1 MFKKLMSLFNKI
13 QLYLNLLHKRLI
25 SKKKYYSFSGVD
37 VVIENI
43 FRNKK
48 KGFYIDV
55 GCQHPI
61 KNNNTYLLNK
71 KGWKGINIDLDKDN
85 IDLFNISRPYDENIN
100 IAISNKIGETD
111 LFFYHKKSPINTIN
125 KKISEYQN
133 AKVTQ
138 IKKIKTDTLNNIISA
153 SKYNNSK
160 FDLLSIDVEGHELQ
174 VLQGLD
180 FDRYSPNVIV
190 VEFLDLTISKLEI
203 KNQSVENLFKTDL
216 YKFLISKNYSFVN
229 FIYADLIFVKKEFK
243 D

>member
-1 MFKKLMSLFNKI
+1 MSLFNQI
-13 QLYLNLLHKRLI
+13 QLYLNLFHKRFI

-48 KGFYIDV
+48 KGLYIDV

-111 LFFYHKKSPINTIN
+111 LFFYHKKSPINTID

-153 SKYNNSK
+153 SKYNKSK

-180 FDRYSPNVIV
+180 FDHHSPDVIV

-203 KNQSVENLFKTDL
+203 KNQNIENLFKTDL
-216 YKFLISKNYSFVN
+216 YKFLISKNYTFVN
-229 FIYADLIFVKKEFK
+229 FIYADLIFVKKEFQ

>member
-1 MFKKLMSLFNKI
+1 MNLFNKI
-13 QLYLNLLHKRLI
+13 QLYLNLFHKKI
-25 SKKKYYSFSGVD
+25 FSKKKYYSFSGVD
-37 VVIENI
+37 VVLENI
-43 FRNKK
+43 FRDKK
-48 KGFYIDV
+48 NGFYIDV

-71 KGWKGINIDLDKDN
+71 KGWNGINIDLDKDN
-85 IDLFNISRPYDENIN
+85 IDLFNTSRPNDVNVN
-100 IAISNKIGETD
+100 VAISNKIDEVD

-125 KKISEYQN
+125 KQISDYQK

-174 VLQGLD
+174 VLQGLN
-180 FDRYSPNVIV
+180 FNIYSPDVIV

-203 KNQSVENLFKTDL
+203 KNQSIEHLFKTDL

-229 FIYADLIFVKKEFK
+229 FIYADLIFVKNEFK